1 MDGDGLTALEI
12 AIRGCDGDEDVE
24 DTAVE
29 MLRVIIDAGADINKE
44 DSGGLSPLGRAA
56 SLDNS
61 LLFAYLLER
70 GARYSDNL
78 WEMENISVD
87 IL

>member
-1 MDGDGLTALEI
+1 M
-12 AIRGCDGDEDVE
+12 E

-29 MLRVIIDAGADINKE
+29 MLGVILDAGADINKE
-44 DSGGLSPLGRAA
+44 DSGGLSPLDRAA

-70 GARYSDNL
+70 GASSSDNL
-78 WEMENISVD
+78 WEMENVSVD